1 MHNEG
6 VATGKRRDATAK
18 DCRRIHRSIQLVGN
32 TRKHLE
38 ETSRSASD
46 RGERAKGE
54 EPMRM
59 KHGSGRGPATSAKPR
74 LLAAFTA
81 VAMMFATAVPALMPK
96 AANADDGWANG
107 SICVP
112 EDKPLGDVTSNA
124 EQDNGIATWV
134 GKDMY
139 IGYPSAGVEA
149 NYGNGGNTPGQSY
162 AVEAEG
168 ATLVGGRLAIHS
180 VKNSWG
186 ANYGPNGVNYSGRG
200 FRFGI
205 VGFGGQ
211 FRPTEGDALVI
222 AGSNS
227 QMGGMKD
234 ARNIDTNA
242 LGWNDNQNIPG
253 RGRGWLGSNSASEPN
268 YTAKIAGGASEAMG
282 LHGLTPGTNYP
293 GPDWSWTSV
302 YNNNVESNVQWGQ
315 TNPLMS
321 VNISGETKDRSGFG
335 TTIATQSDQL
345 AALTPNGT
353 YTTAASSQ
361 SNYKRTKY
369 NSGGESIYDSNRDIR
384 TRTIIEAT
392 FNVDERVIKF
402 TGDGTSKLQVFNL
415 PATELHNNGKGGVSF
430 AFEKIPTGASI
441 VINVTGEENIEF
453 NNGWRFWWAGDK
465 EIGNDWDQYE
475 IGNGYSLYDNTSEA
489 KQKAYVAA
497 MSAIMWNFNK
507 TASLTIKGG
516 QASNASITAKK
527 EYKWPTGVWYDG
539 ADKFPTGNY
548 SGTASVSDDPAAA
561 MLGSIMM
568 PNTNG
573 AFDDHVTTNGR
584 VWVNGNFYM
593 NNPTKAYHFGANVGE
608 GDSASIIDMDQERH
622 NKGWNAT
629 VKTNCPTISWEKVDG
644 DGNVISGLPDGS
656 TLASFQVFGS
666 KDDAVNNRNV
676 LVTVTDNQPL
686 VDQDQAQGK
695 FQIQDLGKNATYYI
709 KEITAPTGYVPS
721 ANIYRIVTGDSDSET
736 YSTID
741 KVYTAQGI
749 EITNADDKDLSDTSG
764 IVNKSGGADVEW
776 GKYADGDASYAGLSG
791 SEWTLTRTDSE
802 PKQEWTIRDYTAQ
815 VTGVEILHDGTVTQS
830 LELTTGSHAQLSANV
845 LPVGEAIQDVRWS
858 SSNPGLV
865 SVSPTGE
872 VVVLRNTADNEDPNV
887 TITAQSVSDPTKQ
900 AQITIV
906 CKRVAVQSVTIQ
918 MNGSDV
924 EQVSL
929 QEGETK
935 QLTAKT
941 DPAGVGVE
949 WSSSDSNVVEVDANG
964 QLTAK
969 KAGSA
974 TITANAGDKNDT
986 VTVTVKA
993 KPVRT
998 STDVYVKWT
1007 DRNQAKLYYWNGT
1020 TNNDPFPGTAM
1031 KKVQC
1036 GSDSW
1041 WKLSVPLTGT
1051 FEVIVTGNNNDD
1063 RYPANGKP
1071 GTTDI
1076 PIPGTAA
1083 SYYIEG
1089 WHAPVT
1095 EGTPPSGCSV
1105 RSAAPA
1111 RAQAVPSVEPVMDV
1125 SNDAAP
1131 QAEEATDPSAPHDVD
1146 PRVGRF
1152 KIENLPNSTYTLK
1165 EFKAPTGYWLNTT
1178 EYGFTVKN
1186 GELTW
1191 TAGKEPDVHDN
1202 EHWISDV
1209 PTEFSWEKFDA
1220 GYDEDDSLHNS
1231 LSGSKWQLE
1240 KFVPSAT
1247 AGGEGD
1253 YQNDGAE
1260 IEDCIATSAA
1270 GCAKKVD
1277 TNHEGGKFTLKG
1289 LLVGTKYRL
1298 HETSAP
1304 AGYELP
1310 EDVYYY
1316 FEVGATATTNYTWT
1330 RGTSASFNKTD
1341 GSVSVR
1347 SVQKAEAPNYRQTGS
1362 VNWSKVD
1369 AEDTNTALGG
1379 SEWKVRFKAEGATEF
1394 GAYYKVIDCATS
1406 PAKCSV
1412 PGKPDNQP
1420 NWTYDRHSSSGWFQL
1435 RDLEWGTYEL
1445 VESKAPDG
1453 YNLSTKTY
1461 MFTVSKNNV
1470 NSNIA
1475 ITGTGV
1481 SGNKIPNEPGFE
1493 LPSTGGEGNTLIVLF
1508 GFALIAISMLGC
1520 AIAMRKRI

>member
-1 MHNEG
+1 
-6 VATGKRRDATAK
+6 
-18 DCRRIHRSIQLVGN
+18 
-32 TRKHLE
+32 
-38 ETSRSASD
+38 
-46 RGERAKGE
+46 
-54 EPMRM
+54 MRM
-59 KHGSGRGPATSAKPR
+59 KHGSGRGEATSAKPR

-96 AANADDGWANG
+96 AANADDRWANG

-112 EDKPLGDVTSNA
+112 EDKPLGDDTSNA

-139 IGYPSAGVEA
+139 IGYPSAGVKA
-149 NYGNGGNTPGQSY
+149 NYGKGGNDPGQSY

-186 ANYGPNGVNYSGRG
+186 ANYGPNGVHYSGRG

-227 QMGGMKD
+227 QMSGMKD
-234 ARNIDTNA
+234 ARNIDTNV

-315 TNPLMS
+315 TNPLTS

-345 AALTPNGT
+345 AGLPETGT
-353 YTTAASSQ
+353 YTTTNSSQ
-361 SNYKRTKY
+361 SNYRRTKY
-369 NSGGESIYDSNRDIR
+369 NSGGVSIYDSNRDIK

-415 PATELHNNGKGGVSF
+415 PATELRNNGKGGVSF

-441 VINVTGEENIEF
+441 VINVTGEESIEF

-465 EIGNDWDQYE
+465 ELGNSWEQYE
-475 IGNGYSLYDNTSEA
+475 IGNGYSLYDTSEA

-539 ADKFPTGNY
+539 ANDKFPTGNY

-593 NNPTKAYHFGANVGE
+593 NNPTKAYTFGDNVGE

-695 FQIQDLGKNATYYI
+695 FQIQNLGKNATYYI
-709 KEITAPTGYVPS
+709 KEITAPTGYVQS
-721 ANIYRIVTGDSDSET
+721 TNIYRIVTGNSDSET

-749 EITNADDKDLSDTSG
+749 EITNADDKDLSGTSG

-865 SVSPTGE
+865 SVSATGE

-906 CKRVAVQSVTIQ
+906 CRRVAVQSVTIQ
-918 MNGSDV
+918 MNGSGV

-974 TITANAGDKNDT
+974 TIMANAGDKNDT

-1007 DRNQAKLYYWNGT
+1007 DRSQARLYYWKDT
-1020 TNNDPFPGTAM
+1020 TNNNPFPGTAM
-1031 KKVQC
+1031 QKVQC

-1083 SYYIEG
+1083 SYYIDG
-1089 WHAPVT
+1089 WYAPVT

-1152 KIENLPNSTYTLK
+1152 KIENLPDGTYTLK

-1209 PTEFSWEKFDA
+1209 PTEFSWDKIDA
-1220 GYDEDDSLHNS
+1220 GYSESDNVNNGPLA
-1231 LSGSKWQLE
+1231 GSKWRLE
-1240 KFVPSAT
+1240 KFEAPAT
-1247 AGGEGD
+1247 EGGEGS
-1253 YQNDGAE
+1253 YETNIE
-1260 IEDCIATSAA
+1260 TIEDCTAD
-1270 GCAKKVD
+1270 GCSSSDK
-1277 TNHEGGKFTLKG
+1277 NHEAGKFTLKG
-1289 LLVGTKYRL
+1289 LATGKYRL
-1298 HETSAP
+1298 VETEAP
-1304 AGYELP
+1304 NGYKLP
-1310 EDVYYY
+1310 ENVYYY
-1316 FEVGATATTNYTWT
+1316 FELGATDPDTAVNWNKGAVDTWDKQT
-1330 RGTSASFNKTD
+1330 GSFNGKS
-1341 GSVSVR
+1341 GKSVNSN
-1347 SVQKAEAPNYRQTGS
+1347 AAPNYRNTGS
-1362 VNWSKVD
+1362 VNWTKVSSGD
-1369 AEDTNTALGG
+1369 TAENKTPLAG
-1379 SEWKVRFKAEGATEF
+1379 SEWELTYTSYDKQSDSTTPKEKIICKLTDTSSTCTVNGTSATVAWAEQKDTTNGKFSYTNLPW
-1394 GAYYKVIDCATS
+1394 GDYVI
-1406 PAKCSV
+1406 
-1412 PGKPDNQP
+1412 
-1420 NWTYDRHSSSGWFQL
+1420 
-1435 RDLEWGTYEL
+1435 
-1445 VESKAPDG
+1445 VETKAPDG
-1453 YNLSTKTY
+1453 YYLDSTEHK
-1461 MFTVSKNNV
+1461 FTVGPNTDGTYNFTA
-1470 NSNIA
+1470 NLGA
-1475 ITGTGV
+1475 IT
-1481 SGNKIPNEPGFE
+1481 NEPGFE
-1493 LPSTGGEGNTLIVLF
+1493 LPETGGEGNTLIVMF
-1508 GFALIAISMLGC
+1508 GVALTAISMLGY
-1520 AIAMRKRI
+1520 AVAMRKRV

>member
-1 MHNEG
+1 
-6 VATGKRRDATAK
+6 
-18 DCRRIHRSIQLVGN
+18 
-32 TRKHLE
+32 
-38 ETSRSASD
+38 
-46 RGERAKGE
+46 
-54 EPMRM
+54 M
-59 KHGSGRGPATSAKPR
+59 KHGSDRGPTTSAKPR

-96 AANADDGWANG
+96 AANADDGLANG

-112 EDKPLGDVTSNA
+112 EDKPLGDDTSNA

-139 IGYPSAGVEA
+139 IGYPSAGVKA

-180 VKNSWG
+180 VKNAWG

-227 QMGGMKD
+227 QMSGMKD

-282 LHGLTPGTNYP
+282 LHGLKPGTNYP

-315 TNPLMS
+315 TNPLKS

-345 AALTPNGT
+345 AGLPKTGT
-353 YTTAASSQ
+353 YTTTTSSQ
-361 SNYKRTKY
+361 SNYRRTKY
-369 NSGGESIYDSNRDIR
+369 NSGGVSIYDSNRDIK

-415 PATELHNNGKGGVSF
+415 PATELRNNGKGGVSF

-465 EIGNDWDQYE
+465 ELGNSWEQYE

-539 ADKFPTGNY
+539 ANDKFPTGNY

-568 PNTNG
+568 PNNNG

-666 KDDAVNNRNV
+666 KDDAVNNRNA

-695 FQIQDLGKNATYYI
+695 FQIQDLGKKATYYI

-721 ANIYRIVTGDSDSET
+721 ANIYRIVTGNSDSET

-749 EITNADDKDLSDTSG
+749 EITNADGKDLSGTSG

-974 TITANAGDKNDT
+974 TIMANAGDKKDT

-1007 DRNQAKLYYWNGT
+1007 DRSQARLYYWNDT
-1020 TNNDPFPGTAM
+1020 TNNKPFPGTAM

-1051 FEVIVTGNNNDD
+1051 FEVIVTGDNDND
-1063 RYPANGKP
+1063 KYPANGKP

-1083 SYYIEG
+1083 SYYIDG
-1089 WHAPVT
+1089 WYAPVT

-1152 KIENLPNSTYTLK
+1152 KIENLPDGTYTLK
-1165 EFKAPTGYWLNTT
+1165 EFKAPAGYWLNTT
-1178 EYGFTVKN
+1178 EYGFTVRN

-1209 PTEFSWEKFDA
+1209 PTEFSWDKVDA
-1220 GYDEDDSLHNS
+1220 GYDENDSLHN
-1231 LSGSKWQLE
+1231 LLEGSKWQLE

-1247 AGGEGD
+1247 AGGEGS

-1270 GCAKKVD
+1270 GCANAVD

-1298 HETSAP
+1298 HETFAP
-1304 AGYELP
+1304 NGYELP
-1310 EDVYYY
+1310 NDVYYY

-1347 SVQKAEAPNYRQTGS
+1347 SVQKTEAPNYRETGS
-1362 VNWSKVD
+1362 VNWSKID
-1369 AEDTNTALGG
+1369 AEDTNKALGG
-1379 SEWKVRFKAEGATEF
+1379 SEWKVRLKAEGATEF

-1406 PAKCSV
+1406 PAECSV

-1445 VESKAPDG
+1445 VETKAPDG
-1453 YNLSTKTY
+1453 YNLSTETY
-1461 MFTVSKNNV
+1461 TFTVSKDNV

-1508 GFALIAISMLGC
+1508 GFALTAISMLGC

>member
-1 MHNEG
+1 
-6 VATGKRRDATAK
+6 
-18 DCRRIHRSIQLVGN
+18 
-32 TRKHLE
+32 
-38 ETSRSASD
+38 
-46 RGERAKGE
+46 
-54 EPMRM
+54 MRM
-59 KHGSGRGPATSAKPR
+59 KHGSGRGEATSAKPR

-96 AANADDGWANG
+96 AANADDGLANG

-112 EDKPLGDVTSNA
+112 EDKPLGDDTSNA

-139 IGYPSAGVEA
+139 IGYPSAGVKA

-227 QMGGMKD
+227 QMSGMKD

-253 RGRGWLGSNSASEPN
+253 RGRGWLGSNSANEPN

-315 TNPLMS
+315 TNPLES

-345 AALTPNGT
+345 AGLPETGT
-353 YTTAASSQ
+353 YTTTISSQ
-361 SNYKRTKY
+361 SNYRRTKY
-369 NSGGESIYDSNRDIR
+369 NSGGVSIYDSNRDIK

-415 PATELHNNGKGGVSF
+415 PATELRNNGKGGVSF

-465 EIGNDWDQYE
+465 EIGNNWDQYE
-475 IGNGYSLYDNTSEA
+475 IGNGYSLYDTSEA

-497 MSAIMWNFNK
+497 MSAIMWNFNE

-527 EYKWPTGVWYDG
+527 EYKWPTGTWYDG
-539 ADKFPTGNY
+539 ASDKFPTGNY

-695 FQIQDLGKNATYYI
+695 FQIQNLGKNATYYI
-709 KEITAPTGYVPS
+709 KEITAPTGYVQS
-721 ANIYRIVTGDSDSET
+721 TNIYRIVTGNSDSET

-749 EITNADDKDLSDTSG
+749 EITNADDKDLSGTSG

-776 GKYADGDASYAGLSG
+776 GKYAEDDTSYAGLSG
-791 SEWTLTRTDSE
+791 SEWTLTRTDAE

-865 SVSPTGE
+865 SVSATGE

-906 CKRVAVQSVTIQ
+906 CRRVAVQSVTIQ
-918 MNGSDV
+918 MNGSGV

-1007 DRNQAKLYYWNGT
+1007 DRNQARLYYWNGT
-1020 TNNDPFPGTAM
+1020 TNNQPFPGTAM

-1041 WKLSVPLTGT
+1041 WKFSVPLTGAFT
-1051 FEVIVTGNNNDD
+1051 VIVTGNNDNDK
-1063 RYPANGKP
+1063 YPANGNP

-1083 SYYIEG
+1083 SYYING
-1089 WHAPVT
+1089 WYAAVT
-1095 EGTPPSGCSV
+1095 EGMPSGCSV
-1105 RSAAPA
+1105 RSAAPV
-1111 RAQAVPSVEPVMDV
+1111 RAQAVPSVEPMTDV

-1152 KIENLPNSTYTLK
+1152 KIENLPNGTYTLK

-1202 EHWISDV
+1202 EHWISDK
-1209 PTEFSWEKFDA
+1209 PTQVAWEKQ
-1220 GYDEDDSLHNS
+1220 DD
-1231 LSGSKWQLE
+1231 
-1240 KFVPSAT
+1240 T
-1247 AGGEGD
+1247 
-1253 YQNDGAE
+1253 
-1260 IEDCIATSAA
+1260 
-1270 GCAKKVD
+1270 
-1277 TNHEGGKFTLKG
+1277 
-1289 LLVGTKYRL
+1289 TK
-1298 HETSAP
+1298 
-1304 AGYELP
+1304 EL
-1310 EDVYYY
+1310 
-1316 FEVGATATTNYTWT
+1316 
-1330 RGTSASFNKTD
+1330 
-1341 GSVSVR
+1341 
-1347 SVQKAEAPNYRQTGS
+1347 
-1362 VNWSKVD
+1362 
-1369 AEDTNTALGG
+1369 LGG
-1379 SEWKVRFKAEGATEF
+1379 SGWTLEQQVQNADGSTNWKTLNEVLDCTKSPCNASVTYKDVNPDKGKFLIKELPVGKYRITETTIPTGYESMGGPYDFEIKADGKDVVTVEGSPIGNKRLLGTVDWTKVSSEALDTPLAGAEWKIKFKAEGATSFSEE
-1394 GAYYKVIDCATS
+1394 YIVTDCASGTCAVPEKPS
-1406 PAKCSV
+1406 QPA
-1412 PGKPDNQP
+1412 
-1420 NWTYDRHSSSGWFQL
+1420 WTYDRDATPGVFKLS
-1435 RDLEWGTYEL
+1435 DLAWGEYQFT
-1445 VESKAPDG
+1445 ESKAPDG
-1453 YNLSTKTY
+1453 YYPSDKTY
-1461 MFTVSKNNV
+1461 TFTVSKGNL
-1470 NSNIA
+1470 SG
-1475 ITGTGV
+1475 ITISVDGATALA
-1481 SGNKIPNEPGFE
+1481 SGNKIPNTPGFE
-1493 LPSTGGEGNTLIVLF
+1493 LPETGGEGNTLIVLF
-1508 GFALIAISMLGC
+1508 GFALTAISMVGC

>member
-1 MHNEG
+1 MR
-6 VATGKRRDATAK
+6 T
-18 DCRRIHRSIQLVGN
+18 
-32 TRKHLE
+32 LE
-38 ETSRSASD
+38 ELSICPD
-46 RGERAKGE
+46 RENRAKGE

-96 AANADDGWANG
+96 AANADDEPANG

-112 EDKPLGDVTSNA
+112 EDKPLGDDTSNA

-139 IGYPSAGVEA
+139 IGYPSAGVKA

-186 ANYGPNGVNYSGRG
+186 ANYGPNGVHYSGRG

-227 QMGGMKD
+227 QMSGMVDKD
-234 ARNIDTNA
+234 GNA
-242 LGWNDNQNIPG
+242 VNVLGWNYHDNIPG
-253 RGRGWLGSNSASEPN
+253 RGRGWIGANKEGEPN
-268 YTAKIAGGASEAMG
+268 YTAKIAGGKSAAMG
-282 LHGLTPGTNYP
+282 LHGLTPGTDYP

-315 TNPLMS
+315 TNPLES

-335 TTIATQSDQL
+335 TTITTQSDQL

-353 YTTAASSQ
+353 YTTTTSSQ

-369 NSGGESIYDSNRDIR
+369 NSGEVSTYDSNRDIK

-392 FNVDERVIKF
+392 FDVDERVIKF

-415 PATELHNNGKGGVSF
+415 PATELRNNGKGGVSF

-441 VINVTGEENIEF
+441 VINVTGEESIEF

-465 EIGNDWDQYE
+465 ELGNSWEQYE

-539 ADKFPTGNY
+539 ADQFPTGNY

-593 NNPTKAYHFGANVGE
+593 NNPTEAYHFGPNVGE

-695 FQIQDLGKNATYYI
+695 FQIQNLGKNATYYI

-721 ANIYRIVTGDSDSET
+721 TNIYRIVTGNSDSET

-749 EITNADDKDLSDTSG
+749 EITNADDKDLSGTSG

-776 GKYADGDASYAGLSG
+776 GKYAEGDASYAGLSG
-791 SEWTLTRTDSE
+791 SEWTLTRTDAE

-906 CKRVAVQSVTIQ
+906 CKRVT
-918 MNGSDV
+918 
-924 EQVSL
+924 
-929 QEGETK
+929 
-935 QLTAKT
+935 
-941 DPAGVGVE
+941 
-949 WSSSDSNVVEVDANG
+949 
-964 QLTAK
+964 
-969 KAGSA
+969 
-974 TITANAGDKNDT
+974 
-986 VTVTVKA
+986 
-993 KPVRT
+993 
-998 STDVYVKWT
+998 
-1007 DRNQAKLYYWNGT
+1007 
-1020 TNNDPFPGTAM
+1020 
-1031 KKVQC
+1031 
-1036 GSDSW
+1036 
-1041 WKLSVPLTGT
+1041 
-1051 FEVIVTGNNNDD
+1051 
-1063 RYPANGKP
+1063 
-1071 GTTDI
+1071 
-1076 PIPGTAA
+1076 
-1083 SYYIEG
+1083 
-1089 WHAPVT
+1089 
-1095 EGTPPSGCSV
+1095 
-1105 RSAAPA
+1105 
-1111 RAQAVPSVEPVMDV
+1111 DV

-1152 KIENLPNSTYTLK
+1152 KIENLPDGTYTLK
-1165 EFKAPTGYWLNTT
+1165 EFKAPAGYWLNTT
-1178 EYGFTVKN
+1178 EYGFTVRN

-1202 EHWISDV
+1202 EHWISDK
-1209 PTEFSWEKFDA
+1209 PTQVAWEKVDGTTNKALA
-1220 GYDEDDSLHNS
+1220 GSGWTIEQKTGDGENDWKPINEVVDCTNAPCNASVTYKDED
-1231 LSGSKWQLE
+1231 
-1240 KFVPSAT
+1240 PAP
-1247 AGGEGD
+1247 
-1253 YQNDGAE
+1253 
-1260 IEDCIATSAA
+1260 
-1270 GCAKKVD
+1270 
-1277 TNHEGGKFTLKG
+1277 GKF
-1289 LLVGTKYRL
+1289 LVKYLPVGKYRIS
-1298 HETSAP
+1298 ETRIP
-1304 AGYELP
+1304 EGYESVG
-1310 EDVYYY
+1310 DYYY
-1316 FEVGATATTNYTWT
+1316 FEITATAPATSEGIVYINNKPLANKRTT
-1330 RGTSASFNKTD
+1330 GT
-1341 GSVSVR
+1341 
-1347 SVQKAEAPNYRQTGS
+1347 
-1362 VNWSKVD
+1362 VNWKKVSSEDSAASKTPL
-1369 AEDTNTALGG
+1369 AG
-1379 SEWKVRFKAEGATEF
+1379 SEWQLTYTSYDKITNSDDTTTPKETIICQLTDTGSSCTVNGESKNVAWAVDQDSDNGEF
-1394 GAYYKVIDCATS
+1394 SYAKLPWGDYVI
-1406 PAKCSV
+1406 
-1412 PGKPDNQP
+1412 
-1420 NWTYDRHSSSGWFQL
+1420 
-1435 RDLEWGTYEL
+1435 
-1445 VESKAPDG
+1445 VETKAPDG
-1453 YNLSTKTY
+1453 YNLDTTEHRFTIGLGSTEENK
-1461 MFTVSKNNV
+1461 FEVSLGDIEN
-1470 NSNIA
+1470 
-1475 ITGTGV
+1475 TPGV
-1481 SGNKIPNEPGFE
+1481 V
-1493 LPSTGGEGNTLIVLF
+1493 LPATGGEGNTQIALF

-1520 AIAMRKRI
+1520 GVVMRKRI

>member
-1 MHNEG
+1 MQYICKNDG
-6 VATGKRRDATAK
+6 VANR
-18 DCRRIHRSIQLVGN
+18 
-32 TRKHLE
+32 LE
-38 ETSRSASD
+38 EGCDCEGLQPESPRHPAERNAMRTLEELSICPD
-46 RGERAKGE
+46 RENRAKGE

-59 KHGSGRGPATSAKPR
+59 KHGSDRGPTISVKPR

-96 AANADDGWANG
+96 AANADDRWANG

-112 EDKPLGDVTSNA
+112 EDKPLGDDTSNA

-139 IGYPSAGVEA
+139 IGYPSAGVKA

-227 QMGGMKD
+227 QMSGMVDKD
-234 ARNIDTNA
+234 GNA
-242 LGWNDNQNIPG
+242 VNVLGWNDRDNLPG
-253 RGRGWLGSNSASEPN
+253 RGRGWIGANKEGEPN
-268 YTAKIAGGASEAMG
+268 YTAKIAGGKSAAMG
-282 LHGLTPGTNYP
+282 LYGLKPGTDYP

-302 YNNNVESNVQWGQ
+302 YNNDVENNVQWGQ
-315 TNPLMS
+315 TNPLKS
-321 VNISGETKDRSGFG
+321 VNISGETKDRNGFG

-353 YTTAASSQ
+353 YTTTASSQ

-369 NSGGESIYDSNRDIR
+369 NSGEETTYTGNSNFW

-392 FNVDERVIKF
+392 FNVNERVIKF
-402 TGDGTSKLQVFNL
+402 TGDGESKLQVFNL
-415 PATELHNNGKGGVSF
+415 PATELRNNGKDGVSF

-465 EIGNDWDQYE
+465 ELGNNWDQYE
-475 IGNGYSLYDNTSEA
+475 IGNGYSLYDNTSKA

-516 QASNASITAKK
+516 QAINANVIAKK
-527 EYKWPTGVWYDG
+527 EYKHKTSPTASWFDG
-539 ADKFPTGNY
+539 KADGFPAGDY
-548 SGTASVSDDPAAA
+548 SNTASVFDDPAAA

-593 NNPTKAYHFGANVGE
+593 NNPTKAYTFGDNVGE

-629 VKTNCPTISWEKVDG
+629 VKTDCPTISWEKVDG

-695 FQIQDLGKNATYYI
+695 FQIQNLGKNATYYI

-721 ANIYRIVTGDSDSET
+721 ANIYQIVTGNSDSEN
-736 YSTID
+736 YSEISN
-741 KVYTAQGI
+741 VYTAQGI
-749 EITNADDKDLSDTSG
+749 KITNAADKDLSGTSG

-887 TITAQSVSDPTKQ
+887 TITAESVSNPDKKAT
-900 AQITIV
+900 ITIV
-906 CKRVAVQSVTIQ
+906 CKSIAVNSVVIQ
-918 MNGSDV
+918 MNGSDAPNAISM
-924 EQVSL
+924 EKGTRQ
-929 QEGETK
+929 
-935 QLTAKT
+935 QLSVKT
-941 DPAGVGVE
+941 DPLGVSVV
-949 WSSSDSNVVEVDANG
+949 WKSSNEQAVSVSADGMLTANG
-964 QLTAK
+964 
-969 KAGSA
+969 AGTA
-974 TITANAGDKNDT
+974 TITADAGNNVTDT
-986 VTVTVKA
+986 LQVTVTEGVTLYVENSAGWGNMHIHAWRGDTNITGAYPGQLITEKVCGNWYRYTLRETQPFQVQINF
-993 KPVRT
+993 KT
-998 STDVYVKWT
+998 SASDTRGHKTDDLEIDPSSGSSFKITETNANT
-1007 DRNQAKLYYWNGT
+1007 DGGGKVE
-1020 TNNDPFPGTAM
+1020 PG
-1031 KKVQC
+1031 
-1036 GSDSW
+1036 
-1041 WKLSVPLTGT
+1041 VPACA
-1051 FEVIVTGNNNDD
+1051 
-1063 RYPANGKP
+1063 AN
-1071 GTTDI
+1071 
-1076 PIPGTAA
+1076 A
-1083 SYYIEG
+1083 SLQ
-1089 WHAPVT
+1089 HAPKSVNA
-1095 EGTPPSGCSV
+1095 PSG
-1105 RSAAPA
+1105 
-1111 RAQAVPSVEPVMDV
+1111 DV
-1125 SNDAAP
+1125 WTLAEDSDAAV
-1131 QAEEATDPSAPHDVD
+1131 ALAADATPDSDAPHDVN
-1146 PRVGRF
+1146 PEVGRF
-1152 KIENLPNSTYTLK
+1152 KLTNLPDGVYKLK
-1165 EFKAPTGYWLNTT
+1165 EHTAPEGYYLNPQ
-1178 EYGFTVKN
+1178 EYTVTIKDGKVSWSPNAVDEN
-1186 GELTW
+1186 GI
-1191 TAGKEPDVHDN
+1191 A
-1202 EHWISDV
+1202 WISDK
-1209 PTEFSWEKFDA
+1209 PTQVAWEKVDSDNDNAPLA
-1220 GYDEDDSLHNS
+1220 GSGWTIEQKSIVEGKEKWAPINEVLDCTKAPCNASVTYKDEDPAP
-1231 LSGSKWQLE
+1231 G
-1240 KFVPSAT
+1240 KFLVKKLPVGEYRISETTVP
-1247 AGGEGD
+1247 
-1253 YQNDGAE
+1253 DGYETPKDANGNPVYYPFE
-1260 IEDCIATSAA
+1260 ITQDGQEAVPVSPKPLGNKRTTGTVNWKKVSSEDSAA
-1270 GCAKKVD
+1270 SKKP
-1277 TNHEGGKFTLKG
+1277 L
-1289 LLVGTKYRL
+1289 
-1298 HETSAP
+1298 A
-1304 AGYELP
+1304 
-1310 EDVYYY
+1310 
-1316 FEVGATATTNYTWT
+1316 
-1330 RGTSASFNKTD
+1330 
-1341 GSVSVR
+1341 
-1347 SVQKAEAPNYRQTGS
+1347 
-1362 VNWSKVD
+1362 
-1369 AEDTNTALGG
+1369 G
-1379 SEWKVRFKAEGATEF
+1379 SEWQLTYTSYDKITNSDDTTTPKETIICQLTDTGSSCTVNGESKNVAWAVDQDSDNGEF
-1394 GAYYKVIDCATS
+1394 SYAKLPWGDYVI
-1406 PAKCSV
+1406 
-1412 PGKPDNQP
+1412 
-1420 NWTYDRHSSSGWFQL
+1420 
-1435 RDLEWGTYEL
+1435 
-1445 VESKAPDG
+1445 VETKAPDG
-1453 YNLSTKTY
+1453 YNLDTTEHRFTIGLGSTEENK
-1461 MFTVSKNNV
+1461 FEVSLGDIEN
-1470 NSNIA
+1470 
-1475 ITGTGV
+1475 TPGV
-1481 SGNKIPNEPGFE
+1481 V
-1493 LPSTGGEGNTLIVLF
+1493 LPATGGEGNTLIVLF
-1508 GFALIAISMLGC
+1508 GFALIAISMVGC
-1520 AIAMRKRI
+1520 GVAMRKRI

>member
-1 MHNEG
+1 
-6 VATGKRRDATAK
+6 
-18 DCRRIHRSIQLVGN
+18 
-32 TRKHLE
+32 
-38 ETSRSASD
+38 
-46 RGERAKGE
+46 
-54 EPMRM
+54 MRM
-59 KHGSGRGPATSAKPR
+59 KHGSGRGEATSAKPR

-96 AANADDGWANG
+96 AANADDGLANG

-112 EDKPLGDVTSNA
+112 EDKPLGDDTSNA

-139 IGYPSAGVEA
+139 IGYPSAGVKA
-149 NYGNGGNTPGQSY
+149 NYGNGGKTPGQSY

-180 VKNSWG
+180 VKNAWG

-227 QMGGMKD
+227 QMSGMKD

-242 LGWNDNQNIPG
+242 LGWNDDKNIPG

-268 YTAKIAGGASEAMG
+268 YTAKIAGGASEAIG
-282 LHGLTPGTNYP
+282 LHGLKPGTDYP

-315 TNPLMS
+315 TNPLKS

-345 AALTPNGT
+345 AGLPETGT
-353 YTTAASSQ
+353 YTTTTSSQ

-369 NSGGESIYDSNRDIR
+369 NSGGVSIYDSNRDIK

-415 PATELHNNGKGGVSF
+415 PATELRNNGKGGVSF

-465 EIGNDWDQYE
+465 EIGNNWDQYE

-527 EYKWPTGVWYDG
+527 EYKWPTGIWYDG
-539 ADKFPTGNY
+539 ANDKFPTGNY

-593 NNPTKAYHFGANVGE
+593 NNPNKAYTFGDNVGE

-629 VKTNCPTISWEKVDG
+629 VKTDCPTISWEKVDG

-695 FQIQDLGKNATYYI
+695 FQIQNLGKNATYYI

-721 ANIYRIVTGDSDSET
+721 ANIYQIVTGNSDSEN
-736 YSTID
+736 YSKISN
-741 KVYTAQGI
+741 VYTAQGI
-749 EITNADDKDLSDTSG
+749 KITNAADKDLSGTSG

-974 TITANAGDKNDT
+974 TIMANAGDKNDT

-1007 DRNQAKLYYWNGT
+1007 DRSQAKLYYWNDT
-1020 TNNDPFPGTAM
+1020 TNNEPFPGTAM
-1031 KKVQC
+1031 QKVQC

-1051 FEVIVTGNNNDD
+1051 FKVIVTGNNNDD
-1063 RYPANGKP
+1063 KYPANGKP

-1083 SYYIEG
+1083 SYYIDG
-1089 WHAPVT
+1089 WYAPVT

-1152 KIENLPNSTYTLK
+1152 KIENLPNGTYTLK

-1209 PTEFSWEKFDA
+1209 PTEFSWDKIDAGYSENDSDATNDPLAGSEWKLEKFDNGA
-1220 GYDEDDSLHNS
+1220 YATNI
-1231 LSGSKWQLE
+1231 E
-1240 KFVPSAT
+1240 K
-1247 AGGEGD
+1247 
-1253 YQNDGAE
+1253 
-1260 IEDCIATSAA
+1260 IEDCQADAAT
-1270 GCAKKVD
+1270 GCKSSDK
-1277 TNHEGGKFTLKG
+1277 NHEAGKFTLKG
-1289 LLVGTKYRL
+1289 LAIGKYRL
-1298 HETSAP
+1298 SETKAP
-1304 AGYELP
+1304 EGYKLP
-1310 EDVYYY
+1310 ENVYYY
-1316 FEVGATATTNYTWT
+1316 FELSTQAPDDTSGVIWNKGTATSYDTTGSFTGASEASVNTN
-1330 RGTSASFNKTD
+1330 A
-1341 GSVSVR
+1341 
-1347 SVQKAEAPNYRQTGS
+1347 APNYRKTGNVDWNK
-1362 VNWSKVD
+1362 VNS
-1369 AEDTNTALGG
+1369 EDTSELLAG
-1379 SEWKVRFKAEGATEF
+1379 SEWKVRFKAEGTVNYSEW
-1394 GAYYKVIDCATS
+1394 YKVIDCTTTPTA
-1406 PAKCSV
+1406 CSV

-1420 NWTYDRHSSSGWFQL
+1420 VWTYDHHPSIGAFQL
-1435 RDLEWGTYEL
+1435 QNLEWGDYEL
-1445 VESKAPDG
+1445 VETKAPDG
-1453 YNLSTKTY
+1453 FNLSEKTY
-1461 MFTVSKNNV
+1461 TFTVSKANV
-1470 NSNIA
+1470 DKNITIHGAEGSGNNIA
-1475 ITGTGV
+1475 NT
-1481 SGNKIPNEPGFE
+1481 PGFE
-1493 LPSTGGEGNTLIVLF
+1493 LPETGGEGNTLIVMF
-1508 GFALIAISMLGC
+1508 GFALTAISMLGY
-1520 AIAMRKRI
+1520 AVAMRKRV

>member
-1 MHNEG
+1 
-6 VATGKRRDATAK
+6 
-18 DCRRIHRSIQLVGN
+18 
-32 TRKHLE
+32 
-38 ETSRSASD
+38 
-46 RGERAKGE
+46 
-54 EPMRM
+54 MRM
-59 KHGSGRGPATSAKPR
+59 KHGSDRGPTISMKPR

-96 AANADDGWANG
+96 AANADDGLANG

-112 EDKPLGDVTSNA
+112 EDKPLGDDTSNA
-124 EQDNGIATWV
+124 ERDNGIATWV

-139 IGYPSAGVEA
+139 IGYPSAGVKA

-227 QMGGMKD
+227 QMSGMKD

-282 LHGLTPGTNYP
+282 LHGLTPGTKYP
-293 GPDWSWTSV
+293 GPYWSWTSV

-315 TNPLMS
+315 TNPLES

-345 AALTPNGT
+345 AGLPETGT
-353 YTTAASSQ
+353 YTTTTSSQ

-369 NSGGESIYDSNRDIR
+369 NSGEETTYTDNPNFW

-392 FNVDERVIKF
+392 FDVDERVIKF
-402 TGDGTSKLQVFNL
+402 TGDGESKLQVFNL
-415 PATELHNNGKGGVSF
+415 PATELRNDSKKGVSF

-441 VINVTGEENIEF
+441 VINVTGEESIEF

-465 EIGNDWDQYE
+465 ELGNNWAQYE

-516 QASNASITAKK
+516 QATNANVVAKK
-527 EYKWPTGVWYDG
+527 EYKHKTSSEAEWFDG
-539 ADKFPTGNY
+539 KADGFPAGDY
-548 SGTASVSDDPAAA
+548 SSTAASVSDDPAAA

-593 NNPTKAYHFGANVGE
+593 NNPTKAYTFGDNVGE

-666 KDDAVNNRNV
+666 KDDAVNNRKV

-695 FQIQDLGKNATYYI
+695 FQIQNLGKNATYYI

-721 ANIYRIVTGDSDSET
+721 ANIYRIVTGNSDSET

-749 EITNADDKDLSDTSG
+749 EITNAGDKDLSGTSG

-776 GKYADGDASYAGLSG
+776 GKYAEDDTSYAGLSG
-791 SEWTLTRTDSE
+791 SEWTLTRTDAE

-865 SVSPTGE
+865 SVSATGE
-872 VVVLRNTADNEDPNV
+872 VVVLRNTADNEDQNV

-906 CKRVAVQSVTIQ
+906 CKRVT
-918 MNGSDV
+918 
-924 EQVSL
+924 
-929 QEGETK
+929 
-935 QLTAKT
+935 
-941 DPAGVGVE
+941 
-949 WSSSDSNVVEVDANG
+949 
-964 QLTAK
+964 
-969 KAGSA
+969 
-974 TITANAGDKNDT
+974 
-986 VTVTVKA
+986 
-993 KPVRT
+993 
-998 STDVYVKWT
+998 
-1007 DRNQAKLYYWNGT
+1007 
-1020 TNNDPFPGTAM
+1020 
-1031 KKVQC
+1031 
-1036 GSDSW
+1036 
-1041 WKLSVPLTGT
+1041 
-1051 FEVIVTGNNNDD
+1051 
-1063 RYPANGKP
+1063 
-1071 GTTDI
+1071 
-1076 PIPGTAA
+1076 
-1083 SYYIEG
+1083 
-1089 WHAPVT
+1089 
-1095 EGTPPSGCSV
+1095 
-1105 RSAAPA
+1105 
-1111 RAQAVPSVEPVMDV
+1111 DV

-1152 KIENLPNSTYTLK
+1152 KIENLPDGTYTLK
-1165 EFKAPTGYWLNTT
+1165 EFKAPAGYWLNTT
-1178 EYGFTVKN
+1178 EYGFTVRN

-1202 EHWISDV
+1202 EHWISDK
-1209 PTEFSWEKFDA
+1209 PTQVAWEKVDGTTNKALA
-1220 GYDEDDSLHNS
+1220 GSGWTIEQKTGDGENDWKPINEVVDCTNAPCNASVTYKDED
-1231 LSGSKWQLE
+1231 
-1240 KFVPSAT
+1240 PAP
-1247 AGGEGD
+1247 
-1253 YQNDGAE
+1253 
-1260 IEDCIATSAA
+1260 
-1270 GCAKKVD
+1270 
-1277 TNHEGGKFTLKG
+1277 GKF
-1289 LLVGTKYRL
+1289 LVKYLPVGKYRIS
-1298 HETSAP
+1298 ETRIP
-1304 AGYELP
+1304 EGYESVG
-1310 EDVYYY
+1310 DYYY
-1316 FEVGATATTNYTWT
+1316 FEITATAPATSEGIVYINNKPLANKRTT
-1330 RGTSASFNKTD
+1330 GT
-1341 GSVSVR
+1341 
-1347 SVQKAEAPNYRQTGS
+1347 
-1362 VNWSKVD
+1362 VNWKKVSSEDSAASKTPL
-1369 AEDTNTALGG
+1369 AG
-1379 SEWKVRFKAEGATEF
+1379 SEWQLT
-1394 GAYYKVIDCATS
+1394 YTS
-1406 PAKCSV
+1406 YDKITNSDDTTTPKTIICQLTDTGSSCTVNGESKNVAWAV
-1412 PGKPDNQP
+1412 DLDPDNGEFSYAKLP
-1420 NWTYDRHSSSGWFQL
+1420 
-1435 RDLEWGTYEL
+1435 WGDYVI
-1445 VESKAPDG
+1445 VETKAPDG
-1453 YNLSTKTY
+1453 YNLDTTEHRFTIGLGSTEENK
-1461 MFTVSKNNV
+1461 FEVSLGDIEN
-1470 NSNIA
+1470 
-1475 ITGTGV
+1475 TPGV
-1481 SGNKIPNEPGFE
+1481 V
-1493 LPSTGGEGNTLIVLF
+1493 LPATGGEGNTLIPLLGV
-1508 GFALIAISMLGC
+1508 ALTAISMLGC

>member
-1 MHNEG
+1 MR
-6 VATGKRRDATAK
+6 T
-18 DCRRIHRSIQLVGN
+18 
-32 TRKHLE
+32 LE
-38 ETSRSASD
+38 ELSICPD
-46 RGERAKGE
+46 RENRAKGE

-96 AANADDGWANG
+96 AANADDGLANG

-112 EDKPLGDVTSNA
+112 EDKPLGDDTSNA

-139 IGYPSAGVEA
+139 IGYPSAGVKA

-227 QMGGMKD
+227 QMSGMVDKD
-234 ARNIDTNA
+234 GNA
-242 LGWNDNQNIPG
+242 VNVLGWNDHDNIPG
-253 RGRGWLGSNSASEPN
+253 RGRGWIGANKEGEPN
-268 YTAKIAGGASEAMG
+268 YTAKIAGDKSAAMG
-282 LHGLTPGTNYP
+282 LQNLTPGSSYP
-293 GPDWSWTSV
+293 GPTWSWTSI
-302 YNNNVESNVQWGQ
+302 YNKDQENKVQWEESN
-315 TNPLMS
+315 PLAS
-321 VNISGETKDRSGFG
+321 VNISGTTGDRSDFG
-335 TTIATQSDQL
+335 KTITTQSDQL

-353 YTTAASSQ
+353 YTTTTSSQ

-369 NSGGESIYDSNRDIR
+369 NSGEVSIYDSNRDIK

-415 PATELHNNGKGGVSF
+415 PATELRNDGKGGVSF

-465 EIGNDWDQYE
+465 EIGNNWNQYE

-539 ADKFPTGNY
+539 ANDKFPTGNY

-568 PNTNG
+568 PNDNG

-593 NNPTKAYHFGANVGE
+593 NNPTKAYHFGPNVGE

-721 ANIYRIVTGDSDSET
+721 ANIYRIVTGNSDSET

-749 EITNADDKDLSDTSG
+749 EITNADGKDLSGTSG

-776 GKYADGDASYAGLSG
+776 GKYAEGDASYAGLSG
-791 SEWTLTRTDSE
+791 SEWTLTRTDAE

-815 VTGVEILHDGTVTQS
+815 VTGVEILHDGIVTQS

-949 WSSSDSNVVEVDANG
+949 WSSSDSSVVEVDANG

-974 TITANAGDKNDT
+974 TIAANAGDKNDT

-1007 DRNQAKLYYWNGT
+1007 DRSQARLYYWNDT
-1020 TNNDPFPGTAM
+1020 TNNNPFPGTAM
-1031 KKVQC
+1031 QKVQC

-1041 WKLSVPLTGT
+1041 WKFSVPLTGT
-1051 FEVIVTGNNNDD
+1051 FKVIVTGNNDNDK
-1063 RYPANGKP
+1063 YPANGNP
-1071 GTTDI
+1071 GTKDI

-1083 SYYIEG
+1083 SYYIDG
-1089 WHAPVT
+1089 WYAAVT
-1095 EGTPPSGCSV
+1095 EGTPSGCSV
-1105 RSAAPA
+1105 RSAAPV

-1125 SNDAAP
+1125 SDDAAP

-1152 KIENLPNSTYTLK
+1152 KIENLPDGTYTLK

-1202 EHWISDV
+1202 EHWISDK
-1209 PTEFSWEKFDA
+1209 PTQVAWEKVDGTTNKALA
-1220 GYDEDDSLHNS
+1220 GSGWTIEQKTGDGENDWKPINEVVDCTNAPCNASVTYKDED
-1231 LSGSKWQLE
+1231 
-1240 KFVPSAT
+1240 PAP
-1247 AGGEGD
+1247 
-1253 YQNDGAE
+1253 
-1260 IEDCIATSAA
+1260 
-1270 GCAKKVD
+1270 
-1277 TNHEGGKFTLKG
+1277 GKF
-1289 LLVGTKYRL
+1289 LVKQLPVGVYRIT
-1298 HETSAP
+1298 ETTIP
-1304 AGYELP
+1304 QGYEAIGGP
-1310 EDVYYY
+1310 YEFTITDSEKTVHVTSNPIGNTRKTGNVYWGKVNSEDD
-1316 FEVGATATTNYTWT
+1316 
-1330 RGTSASFNKTD
+1330 TSYLA
-1341 GSVSVR
+1341 
-1347 SVQKAEAPNYRQTGS
+1347 
-1362 VNWSKVD
+1362 
-1369 AEDTNTALGG
+1369 G
-1379 SEWKVRFKAEGATEF
+1379 SEWQIKYTPYDGGDTITVT
-1394 GAYYKVIDCATS
+1394 ITDCVVADSKTTGTC
-1406 PAKCSV
+1406 AKEE
-1412 PGKPDNQP
+1412 GKPD
-1420 NWTYDRHSSSGWFQL
+1420 WAYDAYTAAGRIGFHNL
-1435 RDLEWGTYEL
+1435 PWGSYEMI
-1445 VESKAPDG
+1445 ETKAPDG
-1453 YNLSTKTY
+1453 YY
-1461 MFTVSKNNV
+1461 ADPDAVYVFTVGPDTLEFQNVVIYKKNADGTTGGPIPAPTTPLPNYPNQV
-1470 NSNIA
+1470 
-1475 ITGTGV
+1475 IT
-1481 SGNKIPNEPGFE
+1481 NEPGVV
-1493 LPSTGGEGNTLIVLF
+1493 LPATGGEGNTLIVLF
-1508 GFALIAISMLGC
+1508 GFALIAISMVGC
-1520 AIAMRKRI
+1520 GVAMRKRI

>member
-1 MHNEG
+1 
-6 VATGKRRDATAK
+6 
-18 DCRRIHRSIQLVGN
+18 
-32 TRKHLE
+32 
-38 ETSRSASD
+38 
-46 RGERAKGE
+46 
-54 EPMRM
+54 MRM
-59 KHGSGRGPATSAKPR
+59 KHGNDRGPTISVKPR

-96 AANADDGWANG
+96 AANADDGLANG

-112 EDKPLGDVTSNA
+112 EDKPLGDGTSNA

-139 IGYPSAGVEA
+139 IGYPSAGVKA

-227 QMGGMKD
+227 QMSGMVDKD
-234 ARNIDTNA
+234 GNA
-242 LGWNDNQNIPG
+242 VNVLGWNDHDNIPG
-253 RGRGWLGSNSASEPN
+253 RGRGWIGANKEGEPN
-268 YTAKIAGGASEAMG
+268 YTAKIAGDKSAAMG
-282 LHGLTPGTNYP
+282 LQNLTPGSSYP
-293 GPDWSWTSV
+293 GPTWSWTSI
-302 YNNNVESNVQWGQ
+302 YNKDQENKVQWEESN
-315 TNPLMS
+315 PLAS
-321 VNISGETKDRSGFG
+321 VNISGTTGDRSDFG
-335 TTIATQSDQL
+335 KTITTQSDQL

-353 YTTAASSQ
+353 YTTTTSSQ

-369 NSGGESIYDSNRDIR
+369 NSGEVSIYDSNRDIK

-415 PATELHNNGKGGVSF
+415 PATELRNDGKGGVSF

-465 EIGNDWDQYE
+465 EIGNNWNQYE

-539 ADKFPTGNY
+539 ANDKFPTGNY

-568 PNTNG
+568 PNDNG

-593 NNPTKAYHFGANVGE
+593 NNPTKAYHFGPNVGE

-721 ANIYRIVTGDSDSET
+721 ANIYRIVTGNSDSET

-749 EITNADDKDLSDTSG
+749 EITNADGKDLSGTSG

-776 GKYADGDASYAGLSG
+776 GKYAEGDASYAGLSG
-791 SEWTLTRTDSE
+791 SEWTLTRTDAE

-815 VTGVEILHDGTVTQS
+815 VTGVEILHDGIVTQS

-949 WSSSDSNVVEVDANG
+949 WSSSDSSVVEVDANG

-974 TITANAGDKNDT
+974 TIMANAGDKNDT

-1007 DRNQAKLYYWNGT
+1007 DRSQARLYYWNDT
-1020 TNNDPFPGTAM
+1020 TNNNPFPGTAM
-1031 KKVQC
+1031 QKVQC

-1041 WKLSVPLTGT
+1041 WKFSVPLTGT
-1051 FEVIVTGNNNDD
+1051 FKVIVTGNNKDD
-1063 RYPANGKP
+1063 KYPANGKP
-1071 GTTDI
+1071 GTKDI

-1083 SYYIEG
+1083 SYYIDG
-1089 WHAPVT
+1089 WYAPVT
-1095 EGTPPSGCSV
+1095 EGTPSGCSV

-1152 KIENLPNSTYTLK
+1152 KIENLPNGTYTLK

-1209 PTEFSWEKFDA
+1209 PTEFSWDKIDA
-1220 GYDEDDSLHNS
+1220 GYSESDNVKNGPIA
-1231 LSGSKWQLE
+1231 GSEWKLE
-1240 KFVPSAT
+1240 KFKD
-1247 AGGEGD
+1247 GD
-1253 YQNDGAE
+1253 YTSE
-1260 IEDCIATSAA
+1260 IERIEDCQLVAAT
-1270 GCAKKVD
+1270 GCSGSDK
-1277 TNHEGGKFTLKG
+1277 NHEAGKFTLKG
-1289 LLVGTKYRL
+1289 LAIGKYRL
-1298 HETSAP
+1298 SETKAP
-1304 AGYELP
+1304 EGYNLP
-1310 EDVYYY
+1310 ENVYYY
-1316 FEVGATATTNYTWT
+1316 FELSTKAPGDTSGVVWTKGTGSFDTTSGDP
-1330 RGTSASFNKTD
+1330 RE
-1341 GSVSVR
+1341 R
-1347 SVQKAEAPNYRQTGS
+1347 SVNTNAAPNYRKTGS
-1362 VNWSKVD
+1362 VNWTKVNS
-1369 AEDTNTALGG
+1369 EDTAENKKPLPG
-1379 SEWKVRFKAEGATEF
+1379 SEWKLTYTSYDKKPGTTEPKETIICALTDTASSCTVNGESKDVAWAAQKDPTAGKF
-1394 GAYYKVIDCATS
+1394 SYTDLPWGDYVI
-1406 PAKCSV
+1406 
-1412 PGKPDNQP
+1412 
-1420 NWTYDRHSSSGWFQL
+1420 
-1435 RDLEWGTYEL
+1435 
-1445 VESKAPDG
+1445 VETKAPDG
-1453 YNLSTKTY
+1453 YYLDTTEHK
-1461 MFTVSKNNV
+1461 FTVGPNTEDKFAFDLGAIKN
-1470 NSNIA
+1470 
-1475 ITGTGV
+1475 T
-1481 SGNKIPNEPGFE
+1481 PGFE

-1508 GFALIAISMLGC
+1508 GFALTAISMVGC

>member
-1 MHNEG
+1 
-6 VATGKRRDATAK
+6 
-18 DCRRIHRSIQLVGN
+18 
-32 TRKHLE
+32 
-38 ETSRSASD
+38 
-46 RGERAKGE
+46 
-54 EPMRM
+54 MRM
-59 KHGSGRGPATSAKPR
+59 KHGSDRGPTISVKPR

-81 VAMMFATAVPALMPK
+81 VAMMFATAVPALLPK
-96 AANADDGWANG
+96 AANADDGLANG

-112 EDKPLGDVTSNA
+112 EDKPLGDDTSNA

-139 IGYPSAGVEA
+139 IGYPSAGVKA

-227 QMGGMKD
+227 QMSGMKD

-282 LHGLTPGTNYP
+282 LHGLKPGTNYP

-315 TNPLMS
+315 TNPLKS

-345 AALTPNGT
+345 AGLPETGT
-353 YTTAASSQ
+353 YTTTTSSQ

-369 NSGGESIYDSNRDIR
+369 NSGGISIYDSNRDIK

-415 PATELHNNGKGGVSF
+415 PATELRNNGKGGVSF

-465 EIGNDWDQYE
+465 EIGNNWDQYE

-527 EYKWPTGVWYDG
+527 EYKWPTGIWYDG
-539 ADKFPTGNY
+539 ANDNFPTGNY

-593 NNPTKAYHFGANVGE
+593 NNPTKAYTFGDNVGE

-629 VKTNCPTISWEKVDG
+629 VKTDCPTISWEKVDG

-695 FQIQDLGKNATYYI
+695 FQIQNLGKNATYYI

-721 ANIYRIVTGDSDSET
+721 ANIYQIVTGNSDSEN
-736 YSTID
+736 YSKISN
-741 KVYTAQGI
+741 VYTAQGI
-749 EITNADDKDLSDTSG
+749 KITNAADKDLSGTSG

-887 TITAQSVSDPTKQ
+887 TITAESVSNPDKKAT
-900 AQITIV
+900 ITIV
-906 CKRVAVQSVTIQ
+906 CKSIAVNSVVIQ
-918 MNGSDV
+918 MNGSDAPNAISM
-924 EQVSL
+924 EKGTRQ
-929 QEGETK
+929 
-935 QLTAKT
+935 QLSVKT
-941 DPAGVGVE
+941 DPLGVSVV
-949 WSSSDSNVVEVDANG
+949 WKSSNEQAVSVSADGMLTANG
-964 QLTAK
+964 
-969 KAGSA
+969 AGTA
-974 TITANAGDKNDT
+974 TITADAGNNVTDT
-986 VTVTVKA
+986 LQVTVTEGVTLYVENSAGWGNMHIHAWRGDTNITGAYPGQLITEKVCGNWYRYTLRETQPFQVQINF
-993 KPVRT
+993 KT
-998 STDVYVKWT
+998 SASDTLGHKTDNLDIAPSSGSSFKITETNANT
-1007 DRNQAKLYYWNGT
+1007 DGGGKVE
-1020 TNNDPFPGTAM
+1020 PG
-1031 KKVQC
+1031 
-1036 GSDSW
+1036 
-1041 WKLSVPLTGT
+1041 VPACA
-1051 FEVIVTGNNNDD
+1051 
-1063 RYPANGKP
+1063 AN
-1071 GTTDI
+1071 
-1076 PIPGTAA
+1076 A
-1083 SYYIEG
+1083 SLQ
-1089 WHAPVT
+1089 HAPKSVNA
-1095 EGTPPSGCSV
+1095 PSG
-1105 RSAAPA
+1105 
-1111 RAQAVPSVEPVMDV
+1111 DV
-1125 SNDAAP
+1125 WTLAEDSDAAV
-1131 QAEEATDPSAPHDVD
+1131 ALAADATPDSDAPHDVN
-1146 PRVGRF
+1146 PEVGRF
-1152 KIENLPNSTYTLK
+1152 KLTNLPDGVYKLK
-1165 EFKAPTGYWLNTT
+1165 EHAAPGGYYLNPQEYTITIQNGTVTWDPNHVDQNGVAWISDKLTEFSWDKVDAGYSANDTDVKRNPIAGSKWRLEKFKAPATAGANGTYETDIAEIKDCTSDDQSVCATDKDSEAGKFKLTGLALGKYRLVETEAPTGYTKL
-1178 EYGFTVKN
+1178 
-1186 GELTW
+1186 
-1191 TAGKEPDVHDN
+1191 
-1202 EHWISDV
+1202 
-1209 PTEFSWEKFDA
+1209 
-1220 GYDEDDSLHNS
+1220 
-1231 LSGSKWQLE
+1231 
-1240 KFVPSAT
+1240 
-1247 AGGEGD
+1247 
-1253 YQNDGAE
+1253 
-1260 IEDCIATSAA
+1260 
-1270 GCAKKVD
+1270 D
-1277 TNHEGGKFTLKG
+1277 T
-1289 LLVGTKYRL
+1289 
-1298 HETSAP
+1298 
-1304 AGYELP
+1304 
-1310 EDVYYY
+1310 YYY
-1316 FEVGATATTNYTWT
+1316 FELSTMDPVNPLPVKWTAGDKDSWDKQTGSYNGTTAK
-1330 RGTSASFNKTD
+1330 SE
-1341 GSVSVR
+1341 
-1347 SVQKAEAPNYRQTGS
+1347 KAVEVNAAPNYRSLGD
-1362 VNWSKVD
+1362 VYWGKVSS
-1369 AEDTNTALGG
+1369 ELNSENHHVYLGG
-1379 SEWKVRFKAEGATEF
+1379 SAWEVTYTPATSDGGQSVTVQIADCVKSGGKETGTCTAAKDNPAWAYDAYPAEGRIGF
-1394 GAYYKVIDCATS
+1394 RNL
-1406 PAKCSV
+1406 P
-1412 PGKPDNQP
+1412 
-1420 NWTYDRHSSSGWFQL
+1420 
-1435 RDLEWGTYEL
+1435 WGTYTMKET
-1445 VESKAPDG
+1445 KAPDG
-1453 YNLSTKTY
+1453 YYADPTAVYT
-1461 MFTVSKNNV
+1461 FTVNAGSYENV
-1470 NSNIA
+1470 PIYKSDGTEIDKPHNPEGAQLPEYPNQV
-1475 ITGTGV
+1475 IT
-1481 SGNKIPNEPGFE
+1481 NEPGVV
-1493 LPSTGGEGNTLIVLF
+1493 LPATGGEGNTLIVLF
-1508 GFALIAISMLGC
+1508 GFALIAISMVGC
-1520 AIAMRKRI
+1520 GVAMRKRI